1 MCTVR
6 AEWVYLLAVTS
17 DRDLLADIG
26 QLVEEEQQLRE
37 QRTGKGLDP
46 AATER
51 LRVVEE
57 HLDQCWDLL
66 RQRRAHEEFG
76 LGTSDTG
83 VRSADVVEN
92 YEQ

>member
-1 MCTVR
+1 MCT
-6 AEWVYLLAVTS
+6 APAQWVDLRAVTS
-17 DRDLLADIG
+17 DRDILADIG
-26 QLVEEEQQLRE
+26 KLVEEEQQLRE

-51 LRVVEE
+51 LRVVEA

-76 LGTSDTG
+76 LDTGDTG
-83 VRSADVVEN
+83 VRRADVVEH